1 MNIYEGLLENREYKE
16 LGRLLARL
24 DLDNNKQKTVAVNH
38 GKLSGL
44 LDDDHTQ
51 YFLANGAR
59 ELSGNLIPSLSDTY
73 DIGSSTKLLRKG
85 WLSELDTVLFAKNTV
100 TLLGG
105 WFLVSKDEGIIAA
118 DIEASYSIIEFDK
131 AMTENDIVLL
141 RAAGKVEYVKI
152 GTNVFQYTYNVT
164 RDLDGS
170 GANDWAKGTP
180 FVVLGQAGDGRIEL
194 NAYDT
199 PRIQLLKQGST
210 YNAQT
215 EIIRI
220 GDLNGNW
227 GYSSQKWGVAIG
239 EYASNKPN
247 ILIDEDGNLKFRLYS
262 TDVMAFANGNADI
275 SGKLRMPGTN
285 SAIAIG
291 STPPTAS
298 NAGTG
303 IWLDRTGLYSLNA
316 NEYQVKIDATDGK
329 LYAGKGEVVLGED
342 GLSLSYYEIL
352 TADGAKINWYDNLVD
367 KNLVSRIYSSYD
379 STAGGAS
386 ELSLQSFKNAG
397 NTWDYPSI
405 KLWAINNADGH
416 LRASVTVSAGT
427 IPEIFLYAYDDTL
440 NSAINIKYNSLE
452 FVGIVGSWIKWTN
465 NTSPVYVSSNSIKFN
480 GIDLTSI
487 FIRGTKI
494 RFLQGGVTK
503 YFYVSSSSFS
513 TNTTVVLDAGDTGT
527 TVHATDAISQFE
539 YSHQA
544 AVDSI
549 PFGSSTFVPLSS
561 RLTSTSWDG
570 DARSTTAK
578 TKIDLSAVFGVP
590 AGIKAVYARIQAN
603 DSGSAN
609 NPNLYVLLSPNDTS
623 GHASLVVRPAGLPND
638 YVADQVGIV
647 PCDANGDI
655 YYQIAASGTGTMDV
669 NIQIWGYFM

>member
-1 MNIYEGLLENREYKE
+1 MNIYENLLENREFKE

-210 YNAQT
+210 YNVQT

-275 SGKLRMPGTN
+275 SGKLRMPGTG
-285 SAIAIG
+285 SAITIG

-329 LYAGKGEVVLGED
+329 LYAASGDVTLDKFGINLKILD
-342 GLSLSYYEIL
+342 GPGNQIRWLESSTGSKYM
-352 TADGAKINWYDNLVD
+352 AFSGFFSGAKYSNPTLSIKSDRYYNTTWGWYDG
-367 KNLVSRIYSSYD
+367 RIELTTTD
-379 STAGGAS
+379 IAGLNHGITLFGENIYLLGKA
-386 ELSLQSFKNAG
+386 F
-397 NTWDYPSI
+397 
-405 KLWAINNADGH
+405 
-416 LRASVTVSAGT
+416 
-427 IPEIFLYAYDDTL
+427 L
-440 NSAINIKYNSLE
+440 NS
-452 FVGIVGSWIKWTN
+452 
-465 NTSPVYVSSNSIKFN
+465 
-480 GIDLTSI
+480 
-487 FIRGTKI
+487 
-494 RFLQGGVTK
+494 
-503 YFYVSSSSFS
+503 
-513 TNTTVVLDAGDTGT
+513 
-527 TVHATDAISQFE
+527 
-539 YSHQA
+539 
-544 AVDSI
+544 DSY
-549 PFGSSTFVPLSS
+549 PLNTFVPLNS

-570 DARSTTAK
+570 DAYSTTAK
-578 TKIDLSAVFGVP
+578 TKIDLSAVFGLP

-603 DSGSAN
+603 DSASAN
-609 NPNLYVLLSPNDTS
+609 TSGLYVLLSPNDTS
-623 GHASLVVRPAGLPND
+623 GHAPLVVRPSGLPND
-638 YVADQVGIV
+638 YVVDQAGIV